1 VSTNKISIVVP
12 TYRSAD
18 SIESLVNRVSSVMV
32 GMNRE
37 WEIIFVDDCSP
48 DDSWNVLTNLR
59 ASDESRVKIIR
70 LLVNGGQHNAIL
82 CGFSFVTGSIVITM
96 DDDLQNPPEE
106 IPKLVEGIEA
116 GYDLVIG
123 SYSGKKH
130 SKMKNMAGGFIDNLQ
145 RRIFHLP
152 SDFQLTSFR
161 AIRRV
166 VVDNVNETPS
176 AYPYITSMLLANS
189 TKHKNIN
196 VQHDERKY
204 GSSTYT
210 FRSST
215 KLALNLVFYYSSYPL
230 YVIGLAC
237 LSAFLFSLG
246 FGSWTIYKVIAH
258 GPVVPGWASTIVTLT
273 FFSAL
278 ILLCLLIFGIYIS
291 RFNHQL
297 IRTKTA
303 YKIDRINE

>member
-1 VSTNKISIVVP
+1 VIP
-12 TYRSAD
+12 TYHSA
-18 SIESLVNRVSSVMV
+18 ESLEPLVSRLSSVMNN
-32 GMNRE
+32 MNRE
-37 WEIIFVDDCSP
+37 WEIIIVDDCSP
-48 DDSWNVLTNLR
+48 DDSWNILTKLR
-59 ASDESRVKIIR
+59 AGDETRIKIIR

-82 CGFSFVTGSIVITM
+82 CGFSFVTGSIVVTM

-106 IPKLVEGIEA
+106 IPKLIEGIEA

-123 SYSGKKH
+123 SYPGKKH
-130 SKMKNMAGGFIDNLQ
+130 SKFRNMAGGSIDNLQ

-166 VVDNVNETPS
+166 VVDNVNEMPV

-189 TKHKNIN
+189 TKYKNIL
-196 VQHDERKY
+196 VRHDERKI

-215 KLALNLVFYYSSYPL
+215 KLALNLIFYYSSYPL

-246 FGSWTIYKVIAH
+246 FGSWTIYKVIAF

-297 IRTKTA
+297 TRTKTA
-303 YKIDRINE
+303 YKIDRIDE

>member
-1 VSTNKISIVVP
+1 MSTNKISIVVP